1 MLRGGLE
8 NICIYRGGEN
18 VLCGGLEKEYRYGGG
33 ENVLYGGLEKEYRY
47 RGGRAKK
54 ELKSKNKKIVM
65 DMKKEQQNGM
75 REKVSG
81 KGTGKILRN

>member
-1 MLRGGLE
+1 M
-8 NICIYRGGEN
+8 
-18 VLCGGLEKEYRYGGG
+18 
-33 ENVLYGGLEKEYRY
+33 GGLEKEYRY

-54 ELKSKNKKIVM
+54 ELKNKKKKIVM

-81 KGTGKILRN
+81 KGTGKILRNWTCGTDKDDKPGNVRMA